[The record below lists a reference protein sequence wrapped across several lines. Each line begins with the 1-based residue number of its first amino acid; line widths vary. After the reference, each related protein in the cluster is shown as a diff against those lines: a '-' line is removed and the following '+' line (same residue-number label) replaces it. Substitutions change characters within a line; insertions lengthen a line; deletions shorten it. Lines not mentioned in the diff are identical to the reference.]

1 MERNIFSLLEAHD
14 GHLGVAITLHHQSLI
29 GMQRKNWKGAA
40 PVNIEGAPQLA
51 RGDLDSL
58 NLNSN
63 RCKTALQFPSRL
75 KRLALRS
82 ESTLLQRRTIFK
94 FMQTLHWKIISDFLA
109 HG

>member
-75 KRLALRS
+75 KRLGLRS
-82 ESTLLQRRTIFK
+82 ESNLLQRRTIIK
-94 FMQTLHWKIISDFLA
+94 FMQTSNLKTYLRFL
-109 HG
+109 G